1 MGDLRFDLNNV
12 DSYELFANIEKTNFL
27 ECTRLRY
34 SVPLNLRKT
43 NRNPDYIVLIHPFK
57 LTSAFLM
64 PELKRNQKTAIFSFS
79 P

>member
-43 NRNPDYIVLIHPFK
+43 NRNPDYIVLNLSFQIDIGFFDAG
-57 LTSAFLM
+57 T
-64 PELKRNQKTAIFSFS
+64 KTKSKDYYILF
-79 P
+79 